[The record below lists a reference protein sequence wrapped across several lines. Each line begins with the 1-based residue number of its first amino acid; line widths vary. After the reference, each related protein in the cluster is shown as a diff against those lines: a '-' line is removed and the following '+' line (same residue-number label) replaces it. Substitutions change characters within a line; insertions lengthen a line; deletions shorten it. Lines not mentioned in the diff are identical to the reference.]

1 MTITQPTNL
10 GSAGAALWCAMTEEF
25 DFTGEPVKIAILERA
40 CRVSDQIARLEEA
53 TATEPMTAKGSMGQL
68 VIHPFI
74 QEIRQQTSTLNALI
88 KSLGLPETDEERH
101 AKAEQRSQH
110 ARNAANA
117 RWRG

>member
-1 MTITQPTNL
+1 MIIERPENL
-10 GSAGAALWCAMTEEF
+10 GSAGVALWDAITEEF
-25 DFTGEPVKIAILERA
+25 DFTGEPGKVAILERA

-53 TATEPMTAKGSMGQL
+53 TATEPMTARGSMGQL

-74 QEIRQQTSTLNALI
+74 QEIRQQTTTLNALI
-88 KSLGLPETDEERH
+88 KSLGLPETSEEKL
-101 AKAEQRSQH
+101 AKAEQRSQY